1 MAATSDFDTQD
12 ERTLPTV
19 VYALY
24 LLGLMTG
31 ITILIGVIVAYANRG
46 RAGFVA
52 DSHYRFQIRTFWI
65 GLLLWLVASVCFMW
79 GAIWGVIPFIGLI
92 GLPFVMM
99 GISIVCL
106 THLWF
111 AIRCILGLVYISR
124 GDAYPRPRAWL
135 A

>member
-1 MAATSDFDTQD
+1 M
-12 ERTLPTV
+12 
-19 VYALY
+19 
-24 LLGLMTG
+24 
-31 ITILIGVIVAYANRG
+31 
-46 RAGFVA
+46 A